1 MTADEIKLAVV
12 RAQEKWRPPSELLRS
27 TPRSVSLTWLG
38 IVLSCLAV
46 LLLGG
51 GAFLGP
57 WLFVQAGRD
66 QALLERMAVE
76 GAVTGGTVRS
86 IGLAHGEDNH
96 RKITFRYEVNGKS
109 YDTSTTVGSNAAKG
123 LQEAGGVQ
131 VRYLATDP
139 SRSWIV
145 GHEPQRTP
153 VWVSPLAG
161 LGMMVGP
168 ALIFFQ
174 LKRQRSLLTEG
185 RPAVG
190 VTTRIGWAGGYHDG
204 EGKYRARYQF
214 RAQDGQTYKGS
225 FRGSKRGCG
234 AVGDSITVLYDADN
248 PKRSTRYPMQFV
260 RIAEW

>member
-1 MTADEIKLAVV
+1 MTTDEIKLAVV
-12 RAQEKWRPPSELLRS
+12 SAQEKWRPPSELLRS

-46 LLLGG
+46 LMLGG

-76 GAVTGGTVRS
+76 GAVTGGTVEY
-86 IGLAHGEDNH
+86 IGPAYGKDSH
-96 RKITFRYEVNGKS
+96 RKITFRYEVNGKF
-109 YDTSTTVGSNAAKG
+109 YHTSTTLGSNAAKG
-123 LQEAGGVQ
+123 LQEDGGVR
-131 VRYLATDP
+131 VRYLSTDP
-139 SRSWIV
+139 LRGWIV

-153 VWVSPLAG
+153 MWVSPLAG
-161 LGMMVGP
+161 LSMMVAP
-168 ALIFFQ
+168 AIIFFQ
-174 LKRQRSLLTEG
+174 LKRQRSLLAEG

-190 VTTRIGWAGGYHDG
+190 VTTRVRWAGGNHG
-204 EGKYRARYQF
+204 EGKYRAAYQF
-214 RAQDGQTYKGS
+214 QAQNGQTYKGS
-225 FRGSKRGCG
+225 FRGTKRGCG
-234 AVGDSITVLYDADN
+234 AVGDSITVVYDADN